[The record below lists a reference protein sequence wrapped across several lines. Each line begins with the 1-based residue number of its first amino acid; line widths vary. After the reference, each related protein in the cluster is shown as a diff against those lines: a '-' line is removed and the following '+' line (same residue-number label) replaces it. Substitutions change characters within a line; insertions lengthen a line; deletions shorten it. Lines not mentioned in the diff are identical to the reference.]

1 MNKNKTPDRDL
12 QDKLLA
18 LLLKADKEG
27 LSEAQL
33 AEQLG
38 LTGRARK
45 QFRPVLDTMI
55 ARGDIVRIAR
65 DRYSL
70 GRPGDLVA
78 GSLEVVRSGNGFV
91 AAEDGSADIFIPK
104 AGMSTSLPGDRV
116 LVRIEPG
123 REATATVKRAGKIV
137 RVLDRSRRAIAGT
150 LRKTG
155 NFFCVVPLDPA
166 YADNFYVADTK
177 DAKPGDRVVIQF
189 TAWDNRHV
197 SPEAEIIE
205 RIGPETDPSLDT
217 LAIIKH
223 YGLSQSLPAAAVRE
237 AESSPELMDNPG
249 KREDFRNRFIFT
261 IDPATSRDF
270 DDALSLEIKSNGRR
284 ELGVHIADVSHFVKP
299 GGAMDAE
306 AKRRGNSVYL
316 PDMVLPMLPEQLSNG
331 LCSLR
336 PNEDRLAFSVM
347 MTFDEKGRHTGSE
360 FRRSIIRSKLRLTYE
375 QALAALDKGTT
386 RGYPE
391 AGVSADAMATIRAI
405 HALAQQLR
413 AQRFARYALELDMP
427 EYEVIM
433 GPDGMISDIRKN
445 VTDISHQLIEECMV
459 AANEAVDRE
468 LSGRSVELLRRVHEP
483 PAPHKIE
490 LLTAQLI
497 EMGFQPGDLSHRR
510 NLSEF
515 LKSVRGHPFEY
526 DAKILTLKSMMRAV
540 YSPAP
545 LGHYGL
551 AKKFYAHF
559 TSPIRRYPDLVVHR
573 ILAAILAGRRT
584 PYGHAELESIGA
596 QSSKTE
602 QVAETAEKTLV
613 EIKKYRFLEQQI
625 RERSPIEY
633 DAIVVNVRSFGMFV
647 ELTEL
652 GLQGLVPVSSISGNY
667 VRFDEKSGSLKD
679 GSQKYALG
687 TRVKVHVAKV
697 DFDKRKIDFAL
708 SGAPEQTGSRRAR
721 TNEKRPPRREQPKKK
736 RRRGRR

>member
-1 MNKNKTPDRDL
+1 M
-12 QDKLLA
+12 QDKLA
-18 LLLKADKEG
+18 GLLLKAGKDG
-27 LSEAQL
+27 LSESQMAVQL
-33 AEQLG
+33 NLK
-38 LTGRARK
+38 GRARK
-45 QFRPVLDTMI
+45 HFRMVLDTMI
-55 ARGDIVRIAR
+55 LRGDMVRIGH

-70 GRPGDLVA
+70 GKPGDLVA
-78 GSLEVVRSGNGFV
+78 GSIEIVRSGNGFV
-91 AAEDGSADIFIPK
+91 NTEDGSADIFIPK

-116 LVRIEPG
+116 LVRLEPG
-123 REATATVKRAGKIV
+123 HDAPSTAKRAGKIV
-137 RVLDRSRRAIAGT
+137 RVLNRSRRAIAGT

-155 NFFCVVPLDPA
+155 NFLCVVPLDPA
-166 YADNFYVADTK
+166 YTDDFYVADPK
-177 DAKPGDRVVIQF
+177 GAKVGDRVVIQF
-189 TAWDNRHV
+189 TAWDNKHV

-205 RIGPETDPSLDT
+205 TIGPETDPSLDT
-217 LAIIKH
+217 LAILKH
-223 YGLSQSLPAAAVRE
+223 YGLSESLPIETIRE
-237 AESSPELMDNPG
+237 AETCPELMDNPG
-249 KREDFRNRFIFT
+249 KRKDFRNRFIFT

-270 DDALSLEIKSNGRR
+270 DDALSLEITDNGLRM
-284 ELGVHIADVSHFVKP
+284 LGVHIADVSHFVRP

-306 AKRRGNSVYL
+306 ARRRGNSVYL

-336 PNEDRLAFSVM
+336 PDEDRLAFSVM
-347 MTFDEKGRHTGSE
+347 MTFDDKGRHLRSE

-375 QALAALDKGTT
+375 NALAALERGDA

-391 AGVSADAMATIRAI
+391 AGVSGEALETIRAI
-405 HALAQQLR
+405 HELAQQLR

-433 GPDGMISDIRKN
+433 GEDGMISDIRKN

-468 LSGRSVELLRRVHEP
+468 LSGRGVELLRRVHEP

-510 NLSEF
+510 NLSAF
-515 LKSVRGHPFEY
+515 LKSVRGHPFEH
-526 DAKILTLKSMMRAV
+526 DAKIVTLKSMMRAV

-559 TSPIRRYPDLVVHR
+559 TSPIRRYPDLVAHR
-573 ILAAILAGRRT
+573 ILAAILSGRRN
-584 PYGHAELESIGA
+584 PYAHAELESIGV

-602 QVAETAEKTLV
+602 QVAETAEKTIV

-625 RERSPIEY
+625 RMKKLIEY
-633 DAIVVNVRSFGMFV
+633 DAIVVTVRSFGMFV

-652 GLQGLVPVSSISGNY
+652 GLQGLVPVASISGSY
-667 VRFDEKSGSLKD
+667 VRFNEKNGALED
-679 GSQKYALG
+679 GSRKYTLG
-687 TRVKVHVAKV
+687 SRVKVHVARV
-697 DFDKRKIDFAL
+697 DFDKRRIDFAL
-708 SGAPEQTGSRRAR
+708 SGSPER
-721 TNEKRPPRREQPKKK
+721 TEKRRDSGKNKNRINDKKGK
-736 RRRGRR
+736 RGHRRG